1 MYYIG
6 VDLGGTSIK
15 AGIVDEKGNI
25 LKKAGCP
32 TGVERGHLA
41 VMQDIAMLA
50 KGLIEESGLGME
62 DFKAIG
68 VGIPGVF
75 NPKAG
80 RIAMCTNL
88 GWYDI
93 PIIEPIREIIDLPVY
108 VDNDAT
114 VAGVAESVSG
124 VSAGIDNSIFLTLG
138 TGVGAGIII
147 NGKPYSGSHGAG
159 SELGHMIIQ
168 AEGGIPCTCGNVG
181 CVDRYCSATS
191 LIRDGKAA
199 IAENPQGALAVRV
212 GNDPEKITAK
222 DVIDLAKEGD
232 PECAAIFDR
241 FIHYLC
247 VTLVSIIHSF
257 DPEIIVIG
265 GGVSHAGQF
274 LLDAIEKK
282 LPAMPMYKTLPYANV
297 VLASLGNDA
306 GIIGAAML
314 GR

>member
-1 MYYIG
+1 MYSIG

-25 LKKAGCP
+25 IAKASCP
-32 TGVERGHLA
+32 TGVERGYEA
-41 VMQDIAMLA
+41 VMEDIAGLA
-50 KGLIEESGLGME
+50 KKLIEESPYEMNE
-62 DFKAIG
+62 FRAIG

-75 NPKAG
+75 NPKTG

-88 GWYDI
+88 GWHDI
-93 PIIEPIREIIDLPVY
+93 PIIEPIRKIIDLSVF

-124 VSAGIDNSIFLTLG
+124 VSAGADNSIFLTLG

-168 AEGGIPCTCGNVG
+168 CEDGITCSCGNVG
-181 CVDRYCSATS
+181 CVDRYCSATT
-191 LIRDGKAA
+191 LIREGREAVEKDP
-199 IAENPQGALAVRV
+199 NCALARRTE
-212 GNDPEKITAK
+212 NITAK

-232 PECAAIFDR
+232 SVCGAIFDR
-241 FIHYLC
+241 FIKHLT
-247 VTLVSIIHSF
+247 VTIVTIIHSF

-274 LLDAIEKK
+274 LLDAIERELAGK
-282 LPAMPMYKTLPYANV
+282 PMYKALSYAKI